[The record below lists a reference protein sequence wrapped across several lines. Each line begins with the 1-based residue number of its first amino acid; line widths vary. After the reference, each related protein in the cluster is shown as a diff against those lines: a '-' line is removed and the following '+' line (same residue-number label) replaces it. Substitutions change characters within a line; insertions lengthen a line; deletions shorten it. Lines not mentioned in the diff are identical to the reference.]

1 MRVVIALSVA
11 LLSVAPALPG
21 LAATAAASSIER
33 IGGGERP
40 TPSVTI
46 VTCADCPA
54 EAKAA
59 EPTKALPQVQ
69 AEALPEGTQR
79 IELRDTNGR
88 KQLLRTEAWLGG
100 SPVTFVNKADGWLDH
115 GDQLVGLA
123 GDGVDPAATT
133 AAVDKPVPLDGN
145 SLQLRL
151 K

>member
-11 LLSVAPALPG
+11 LMLPG
-21 LAATAAASSIER
+21 FAATAEASSIER
-33 IGGGERP
+33 IASGERP
-40 TPSVTI
+40 TPSVTTI
-46 VTCADCPA
+46 TCADCPA
-54 EAKAA
+54 EQAK
-59 EPTKALPQVQ
+59 PQPQVHIDPLPQ
-69 AEALPEGTQR
+69 GTQR

-123 GDGVDPAATT
+123 GDGVDSAATT
-133 AAVDKPVPLDGN
+133 AAVAKPETFDADGM
-145 SLQLRL
+145 QLRM